1 MKAGLRSQ
9 IQEPGARSPRD
20 GAREDSG
27 EQIALGRV
35 SLPAPESWLL
45 NPESSLSG

>member
-9 IQEPGARSPRD
+9 NSGVRSNPRA